1 MLRVREHVGME
12 LEVPER
18 QSFSLLA
25 AKRGS
30 RRSSDAQP
38 TAKEGTESAAG
49 RCDSLPHSPK
59 DAGDDPEFCVPLSA
73 VAVSALQQ

>member
-1 MLRVREHVGME
+1 ME

-18 QSFSLLA
+18 QSLSLPA
-25 AKRGS
+25 AKRGG
-30 RRSSDAQP
+30 RRSSDAQL

-49 RCDSLPHSPK
+49 KCDSFALSSK

-73 VAVSALQQ
+73 VAVSVLQL